1 MFLIDAHEDLAWNML
16 TFGRDYTRSAAETR
30 RLEALADAIARQVN
44 GDTLLGWPDYQQ
56 GQVGLVFST
65 IYIGPKRR
73 AIGEWDKLSYESIE
87 EAHRFSQMQ
96 LEAYH
101 RLVETHP
108 EKFRLIGTR
117 GELDSLLE
125 AWKPLQAAPPEGES
139 VYRAA
144 LEGEGNPV
152 GLIPLI
158 ENAEGVRSPEEL
170 AEWWEGGVRLIGP
183 AWAGTRFCGGTRE
196 PGPLTPEGYALLDG
210 MAAHN
215 FGLDLSHMDEEAALQ
230 ALDYY
235 PGVIIASHANALAL
249 LPGVESNRH
258 LTDRLIDGLVAR
270 DAVIGVVPA
279 NPFLDPDWRAHKQKE
294 RVGLDKVAAQIDYIC
309 QRAGDARH
317 AALGTDF
324 DGGFGYS
331 AVPREID
338 TIADM
343 QKLIPLLAEKGYTQ
357 ADIAA
362 IFHGNWLERLRRIL
376 P

>member
-16 TFGRDYTRSAAETR
+16 SFGRDYTRSAAETR
-30 RLEALADAIARQVN
+30 RLEAQNNAPGLRHN
-44 GDTLLGWPDYQQ
+44 GETLLGWPDYQQ

-65 IYIGPKRR
+65 LYIGPKRR
-73 AIGEWDKLSYESIE
+73 SMGTWDKLSYATIE
-87 EAHRFSQMQ
+87 EAHRFSKMQ
-96 LEAYH
+96 LDAYH
-101 RLVETHP
+101 RLVEEHP
-108 EKFRLIGTR
+108 QKFRLIGTQR
-117 GELDSLLE
+117 ELDALLE
-125 AWKPLQAAPPEGES
+125 VWEPLQAAPPEGGS
-139 VYRAA
+139 AYRAA
-144 LEGEGNPV
+144 LQGEGKPV

-158 ENAEGVRSPEEL
+158 ENAEGIRSPEEL

-196 PGPLTPEGYALLDG
+196 PGPLTPEGYALLEG
-210 MAAHN
+210 MAALN
-215 FGLDLSHMDEEAALQ
+215 FALDVSHMDEAAVRQ
-230 ALDYY
+230 ALEYY

-258 LTDRLIDGLVAR
+258 LKDDIIDALVER
-270 DAVIGVVPA
+270 DAVIGIVPA
-279 NPFLDPDWRAHKQKE
+279 NPFLDADWRSHQQKE
-294 RVGLDKVAAQIDYIC
+294 RVGLDKVFAQIDYIC

-324 DGGFGYS
+324 DGGFGRS
-331 AVPREID
+331 KVPQEVD

-343 QKLIPLLAEKGYTQ
+343 QKLVPMLLEKGYSQ
-357 ADIAA
+357 ADTAA

>member
-1 MFLIDAHEDLAWNML
+1 ML

-30 RLEALADAIARQVN
+30 RLEAQSDAPARQVN

-73 AIGEWDKLSYESIE
+73 AIGAWDKLSYETIE
-87 EAHRFSQMQ
+87 EAHRFSKMQ
-96 LEAYH
+96 LDAYH
-101 RLVETHP
+101 RLVDAHP
-108 EKFRLIGTR
+108 EKFRLIGTQ
-117 GELDSLLE
+117 GELDSLLR
-125 AWKPLQAAPPEGES
+125 AWEPLEAPPPES
-139 VYRAA
+139 ESAYRAA
-144 LEGEGNPV
+144 LKGEGKPV

-170 AEWWEGGVRLIGP
+170 SEWWEGGVRIIGP

-196 PGPLTPEGYALLDG
+196 PGPLTPEGYALLEG
-210 MAAHN
+210 MAARN
-215 FGLDLSHMDEEAALQ
+215 FALDLSHMDEQAALQ
-230 ALDYY
+230 ALDAY

-258 LTDRLIDGLVAR
+258 LTDRLIDGLIGR

-279 NPFLDPDWRAHKQKE
+279 NPFLDPEWRTHEQKA
-294 RVGLDKVAAQIDYIC
+294 RVGLDKVVAQIDYIC
-309 QRAGDARH
+309 QRAGDAHH

-324 DGGFGYS
+324 DGGFGVS
-331 AVPREID
+331 SVPRAVD
-338 TIADM
+338 TIADV
-343 QKLIPLLAEKGYTQ
+343 QKLVPMLAEKGYTQ